1 MAYTNSNEA
10 AHNPAQYTSEQAE
23 NLPQTTLTRNE
34 ETPVLQGFAVG
45 CDSVRIL
52 GMDDIGP
59 ELLRDAKAETAFS
72 IGSAA
77 PALHSGR
84 FEGGLNR
91 LAELWPM
98 LSELDR
104 LALVDHAEHLV
115 ALRGGD
121 EAVLDTVTA
130 AARCHAG
137 SGE

>member
-1 MAYTNSNEA
+1 MHRLKQRTTTDAKRK
-10 AHNPAQYTSEQAE
+10 HPLFPRGVFIQA
-23 NLPQTTLTRNE
+23 
-34 ETPVLQGFAVG
+34 V
-45 CDSVRIL
+45 
-52 GMDDIGP
+52 DDIGP
-59 ELLRDAKAETAFS
+59 EQLRDAKAETAFS

-84 FEGGLNR
+84 FDGGLNR

-115 ALRGGD
+115 ALCGD
-121 EAVLDTVTA
+121 GEAVLNAATT
-130 AARCHAG
+130 AARCHAR